1 MKKIAIYIR
10 KSVKGDENSI
20 SLEAQT
26 EVIKHYFKGE
36 NKFTVYKD
44 DGFSGGN
51 TNRPAF
57 QKLMADA
64 MENKFDTVA
73 CYKLDRIAR
82 NTLDFLTT
90 FNTLK

>member
-36 NKFTVYKD
+36 NKFAIYKD

-57 QKLMADA
+57 
-64 MENKFDTVA
+64 
-73 CYKLDRIAR
+73 
-82 NTLDFLTT
+82 
-90 FNTLK
+90 